1 MVKMNY
7 IYKSAVCSDL
17 EYIKSFIDRTVKTLN
32 CIISNKDILFDIKV
46 ILNELIVN
54 GALHGNECMK
64 EKCVN
69 LTIKVDNDMLTIEVE
84 DEGSGIIYNFDEYNP
99 SDFKSWGRGLVLV
112 KGLSDE
118 FRVENN
124 RAISIKKLC

>member
-1 MVKMNY
+1 MNKRMEVVKMNY

-17 EYIKSFIDRTVKTLN
+17 ENISSFIDRTIKTLN
-32 CIISNKDILFDIKV
+32 CVISNKDILFDIKV

-69 LTIKVDNDMLTIEVE
+69 LTIILNDNKLTIEVE
-84 DEGSGIIYNFDEYNP
+84 DEG
-99 SDFKSWGRGLVLV
+99 
-112 KGLSDE
+112 
-118 FRVENN
+118 
-124 RAISIKKLC
+124 